1 MSKTSLMAIFPSCAE
16 DELSCMVGA
25 VSSLLL
31 LSLLPTSVA
40 RLPLLDIIIP
50 DVLEDM
56 LRFGQLSCWSWED
69 VLPRLSN
76 VQLLK
81 VVIDDVLE
89 KAPDVVDLGG
99 VAVPL
104 ARNVIPRSESSSITI
119 DARGEQ
125 DEDGGKESPYEE
137 SSPDRDETLLGLDV

>member
-1 MSKTSLMAIFPSCAE
+1 M
-16 DELSCMVGA
+16 
-25 VSSLLL
+25 
-31 LSLLPTSVA
+31 
-40 RLPLLDIIIP
+40 
-50 DVLEDM
+50 
-56 LRFGQLSCWSWED
+56 
-69 VLPRLSN
+69 
-76 VQLLK
+76 QLLR

-125 DEDGGKESPYEE
+125 DDEGGKESPYEE